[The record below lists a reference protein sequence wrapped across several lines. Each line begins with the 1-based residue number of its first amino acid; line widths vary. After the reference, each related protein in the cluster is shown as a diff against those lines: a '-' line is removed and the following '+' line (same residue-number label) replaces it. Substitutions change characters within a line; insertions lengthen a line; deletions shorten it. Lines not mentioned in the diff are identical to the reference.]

1 MNTISKEGGVM
12 NFISI
17 LMIGIGLAMDA
28 FAVSLTMGLSTTKK
42 NKIKIASK
50 AGIFFGL
57 FQGLMPLTGWLLG
70 IKFTKYIEKIDHW
83 IAFGLLVFI
92 GGKMVYESIK
102 GNDDEEKQ
110 IDFSN
115 KRFLVLAIATSI
127 DALAVGVSFA
137 FLSVNILSASIIIA
151 CTTFILCIVAV
162 YIGGVLGSVL
172 KSKSEIIGG
181 VILIIMGSKIL
192 IEHLFT

>member
-162 YIGGVLGSVL
+162 YIGGVFGSVL

>member
-1 MNTISKEGGVM
+1 VNTISKEGGVM

>member
-1 MNTISKEGGVM
+1 M